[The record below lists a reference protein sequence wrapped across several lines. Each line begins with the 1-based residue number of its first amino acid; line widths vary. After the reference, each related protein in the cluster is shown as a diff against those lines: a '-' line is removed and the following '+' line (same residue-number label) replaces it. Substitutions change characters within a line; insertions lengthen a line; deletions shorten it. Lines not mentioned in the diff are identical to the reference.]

1 MGKDLPDYEEIPVP
15 LDMPEA
21 VYSSYE
27 KIEHELRMVLKTD
40 RKAAQKILS
49 AYLNLLTVYPDQP
62 YDQPAI
68 IHPIEGRSLQ
78 NRPTWH
84 PLRTFCPKRKRHWKL
99 SGKSSQQENGCSS
112 IPVGPGPTHR
122 KTAEATP
129 SGGHLRRDPETQRP
143 HRKAGGMGGKA
154 CPVPDYRYSSP
165 IHP

>member
-68 IHPIEGRSLQ
+68 IHPIEGTVIAEPPNMASFEDILPKEEKTLEIVREKLAAGERVLIYTSW
-78 NRPTWH
+78 T
-84 PLRTFCPKRKRHWKL
+84 RTD
-99 SGKSSQQENGCSS
+99 SQKNC
-112 IPVGPGPTHR
+112 
-122 KTAEATP
+122 
-129 SGGHLRRDPETQRP
+129 
-143 HRKAGGMGGKA
+143 
-154 CPVPDYRYSSP
+154 
-165 IHP
+165 